1 MKWRQNKRHILV
13 ALLLV
18 SIAFLTS
25 CSEST
30 SLPKTQPTAQ
40 KGYLDLSDWNFGND
54 GIIKLD
60 GEWEFY
66 WNKLLAPED
75 LKEPGTQAPE
85 AYALVPAAWT
95 EIEGVETTPLGAAT
109 YRLTVKLPPNHG
121 MLAIRTTSIRMSN
134 RIFAGGVEIGSSGS
148 PGYSI
153 NDYVVNN
160 TPYATVIPADND
172 TVEIVVQVADY
183 DYMAGGIVSSI
194 LLGNRSDILSK
205 TYSSG
210 TIRTYVAAG
219 LCVTGLYYLL
229 VYLGR
234 KINISALYFGLYAL
248 LVSGFVMIY
257 GEKLILQAF
266 PDLPFR
272 PMFRLQN
279 MLLQS
284 SLIFVSLF
292 VREMTGRLLPKW
304 FVPAIIVV
312 AGGYSVAY
320 WVLPLSVVTLV
331 EPLMLLFGFFVYVLI
346 CAFLGMAILR
356 GQTGKLGLS
365 ASVQLLIAF
374 VCILVVFVSGMLV
387 VGGVLV
393 SDILGALGFV
403 GFVGFITAILS
414 RQYNDAFRTIEQM
427 NDELMSLDKL
437 KDAFLANTSHELRTP
452 LNGIINLTQSVI
464 NQAGERLEQ
473 PQRQDLKLVV
483 SAGRQL
489 SNLIN
494 DILDIS
500 SLKSGE
506 IKLCLKPVDIE
517 AVVSSV
523 FHIMGNLKQDAA
535 IQLINSIPEKLPP
548 AEADEDR
555 IRQIYYNLIGNALKF
570 TEQGH
575 VEAGA
580 RQSGNMLEL
589 WVEDTGSGIPI
600 DKRED
605 IFKAFFQVVPAEG
618 KAAQGAGLGLSITKQ
633 LVELHGG
640 QISVQSATMG
650 KGTRFTFTLPI
661 SSRQRMAEAAV
672 AKKDDTDAGGLTV
685 TPWNESNRTEG
696 KCSVLVAEDDAL
708 SLRALLSIFNSKD
721 YYIKAVQDGQQALDE
736 IERQPNYDLV
746 ILDIMMPKISG
757 FQVLKR
763 IRERFSPIEL
773 PILLLTAKARQ
784 EDIKA
789 GFDAGAND
797 YIAKPFEAEELKAR
811 VATLLQMK
819 KSVNALVSTELSFLQ
834 AQIKPHFLYNAL
846 SVISSLSVRD
856 PQRSKELLL
865 HLSDYLRGSF
875 NFENHNGL
883 VSLSS
888 ELQTVEAYLAIEQE
902 RFKERLQ
909 VAYDIDESIA
919 VSIPIL
925 SIQPLVENA
934 VRHGIM
940 GKIEGGTIT
949 VGVKKGQGN
958 ICIVVEDNGLGIEE
972 DRLPGLLQNDGKRG
986 VGLKNVHKRV
996 LALYGQGLQI
1006 ESKPGVGTRVTM
1018 VIPVISEL

>member
-1 MKWRQNKRHILV
+1 MKLWQNKKYIIAV
-13 ALLLV
+13 FLLA
-18 SIAFLTS
+18 SYAFLTS
-25 CSEST
+25 CSINT
-30 SLPKTQPTAQ
+30 KATNIQPTAQ
-40 KGYLDLSDWNFGND
+40 KGYLDLSGWNFD
-54 GIIKLD
+54 EDRTIKLD

-66 WNKLLAPED
+66 WNKLLSPKD
-75 LKEPGTQAPE
+75 LTTPGTQTPDTFAR
-85 AYALVPAAWT
+85 VPAAWT
-95 EIEGVETTPLGAAT
+95 DIQGIKTTPLGAAT
-109 YRLTVKLPPNHG
+109 YRLTVKLPLNHG
-121 MLAIRTTSIRMSN
+121 ILAIRVNSIRMSN
-134 RIFAGGVEIGSSGS
+134 RIFIGGVEVGSSGS

-153 NDYVVNN
+153 DTYTVNN
-160 TPYATVIPADND
+160 TPYVTVIPAEKD
-172 TVEIVVQVADY
+172 TVDIVVQVADY
-183 DYMAGGIVSSI
+183 DYKAGGIVSSI
-194 LLGNRSDILSK
+194 SMGNRSDIFSK
-205 TYSSG
+205 SYSSG
-210 TIRTYVAAG
+210 MIRTFVAAC

-234 KINISALYFGLYAL
+234 RTNISALYFGLYAV
-248 LVSGFVMIY
+248 LVSGFVMMY
-257 GEKLILQAF
+257 GDKLILQVF
-266 PDLPFR
+266 PDLQFR

-279 MLLQS
+279 MFLQS

-292 VREMTGRLLPKW
+292 VREMTGKLLPKW
-304 FVPAIIVV
+304 FVPGIIAV
-312 AGGYSVAY
+312 AGGYSAAY
-320 WVLPLSVVTLV
+320 WVLPLAVVTSV
-331 EPLMLLFGFFVYVLI
+331 ETPMLLLGFLVYAMI
-346 CAFLGMAILR
+346 CVFLGRAVFR
-356 GQTGKLGLS
+356 RQTGKLSLR

-387 VGGVLV
+387 VDGILV

-427 NDELMSLDKL
+427 NNELLSLDKL

-464 NQAGERLEQ
+464 NQVGERLELTQ
-473 PQRQDLKLVV
+473 QQDLKLVV

-494 DILDIS
+494 DILDMS

-506 IKLCLKPVDIE
+506 IKLRLKPVDVG

-523 FHIMGNLKQDAA
+523 FHIMGNLKQGASV
-535 IQLINSIPEKLPP
+535 QLINSISGKLPLV
-548 AEADEDR
+548 EADEDR

-570 TEQGH
+570 TEEGS
-575 VEAGA
+575 VEVGA
-580 RQSGNMLEL
+580 RQSGDILEL
-589 WVEDTGSGIPI
+589 WVEDTGCGIPP
-600 DKRED
+600 DKRENV
-605 IFKAFFQVVPAEG
+605 FKAFYQVESGESKVT
-618 KAAQGAGLGLSITKQ
+618 QGTGLGLSITKQ

-640 QISVQSATMG
+640 HITVQSALNG
-650 KGTRFTFTLPI
+650 KGTRFTFTVPI
-661 SSRQRMAEAAV
+661 SKKQRTFDIAEIKNDDADAISLTAAPRIEGER
-672 AKKDDTDAGGLTV
+672 TD
-685 TPWNESNRTEG
+685 G

-708 SLRALLSIFNSKD
+708 SLRALLSILDSKD
-721 YYIKAVQDGQQALDE
+721 CYIKAVHDGQQALDE
-736 IERQPNYDLV
+736 IEKQPNYDLV
-746 ILDIMMPKISG
+746 ILDIMMPRVSG

-763 IRERFSPIEL
+763 MRERFSPIDL
-773 PILLLTAKARQ
+773 PILMLTAKARQ

-789 GFDAGAND
+789 GFEAGAND

-819 KSVNALVSTELSFLQ
+819 RSVSALVSTELSFLQ

-856 PQRSKELLL
+856 PKRAKELLL

-883 VSLSS
+883 ISLSS

-902 RFKERLQ
+902 RFKERLR
-909 VAYDIDESIA
+909 VEYDIDESIA

-940 GKIEGGTIT
+940 GKIEGGTIK
-949 VGVKKGQGN
+949 VAVYKRLDK
-958 ICIVVEDNGLGIEE
+958 ICIDVEDNGLGIEE
-972 DRLPGLLQNDGKRG
+972 DRLPVLLQSDGKPG
-986 VGLKNVHKRV
+986 VGLRNVHKRV
-996 LALYGQGLQI
+996 LALYGEGLHI
-1006 ESKPGVGTRVTM
+1006 ESKKGHGTRVTM
-1018 VIPVISEL
+1018 VIPVIAVQ